1 MPYFL
6 AKIHLKM
13 DLTSPCFRSK
23 KLMVFGSTDYL
34 LYNYSSNDTTVID
47 AKIFLK

>member
-23 KLMVFGSTDYL
+23 KLMAFGSTDYL